1 MDINSLSDKPDD
13 LKKIIEEMSIRL
25 KKKDLEISDLK
36 FRVNLLNKAVFG
48 TKSEKW
54 SSDEKDQSFLFDEIE
69 SKTNE
74 DEIVEG
80 KSDIEQLPVASF
92 DPSLFTN
99 VKSFTRNKPGRTSI
113 PNSFPRE
120 EIIHDIPESEKQCSC
135 GCQME
140 KFGEEVVEKVNII
153 PLQIKVIKHIRPKYI
168 CKQCKGT
175 HSDVTKEVKMAD
187 AVPQFLPKAIAD
199 TGFLSYALV
208 SKFCD
213 GLPFYRLCNIL
224 TRHGFEISR
233 GTLCNYAQA
242 SHERL
247 KFLEDDFW
255 RLIHQSPVLQID
267 ETPVKVLNEQNS
279 NKENKDSKSYM
290 FVIRAEIRGKPI
302 IRYIYNPTRSSSF
315 LQEKLK
321 DYKGILHT
329 DGFKSYDALTRVMN
343 FSYHAGCWVHA
354 RREFIRILD
363 TDKAHR
369 GSGQFVALIAEL
381 YKIESRLSNETLEF
395 IKNIRNIESRNII
408 SKIQNLLAEQ
418 VIRSL
423 PNSPYGKA
431 LAYLKNQWSKLVIFL
446 DHPELK
452 TDTNLVEN
460 AIRPF
465 VIGRKNWL
473 FSGTSKGAEASAFF
487 YSLIETA
494 KANKI
499 EPTMYLRNLMDQV
512 TLGKKPNLIDLG

>member
-1 MDINSLSDKPDD
+1 MDINSLPDKPED
-13 LKKIIEEMSIRL
+13 LKKIIEEMSLRL

-36 FRVNLLNKAVFG
+36 FRVNILNKAVFG
-48 TKSEKW
+48 KKTEKW
-54 SSDEKDQSFLFDEIE
+54 SSDEEEQSLLFDEIE
-69 SKTNE
+69 SILKE
-74 DEIVEG
+74 DEAVEEV
-80 KSDIEQLPVASF
+80 SDVEQPTNTSS

-99 VKSFTRNKPGRTSI
+99 VISFKRKKPGRVSI
-113 PNSFPRE
+113 PDSFPRE

-135 GCQME
+135 GCKME
-140 KFGEEVVEKVNII
+140 SFGEDVVEKVDII
-153 PLQIKVIKHIRPKYI
+153 PSQIKVIKHIRPKYI

-175 HSDVTKEVKMAD
+175 HSDVTKEVKIAKV
-187 AVPQFLPKAIAD
+187 VPQFLPKAIAD

-213 GLPFYRLCNIL
+213 GIPFYRLSNIL
-224 TRHGFEISR
+224 NRHGFEISR
-233 GTLCNYAQA
+233 ATLCNYAQA

-247 KFLEDDFW
+247 KFLEDEFW
-255 RLIHQSPVLQID
+255 RLILQSPVLQID
-267 ETPVKVLNEQNS
+267 ETPVKVLKEQDK
-279 NKENKDSKSYM
+279 NKKNKDSKSYM

-302 IRYIYNPTRSSSF
+302 ILYIYNPTRSSSF

-329 DGFKSYDALTRVMN
+329 DGFRSYDTLNGVLN
-343 FSYHAGCWVHA
+343 FSKHAGCWVHA

-369 GSGQFVALIAEL
+369 GAGQFVALIAEL
-381 YKIESRLSNETLEF
+381 YKIESKLSHETMQF
-395 IKNIRNIESRNII
+395 IKNIRNIESRKIV
-408 SKIQNLLAEQ
+408 SKIQDLLADQ
-418 VIRSL
+418 MIKSL

-431 LAYLKNQWSKLVIFL
+431 LAYLENQWSKLIIFL

-452 TDTNLVEN
+452 LDTNLVEN

-473 FSGTSKGAEASAFF
+473 FSGTSEGAEASAFF

-499 EPTMYLRNLMDQV
+499 EPTTHLRNLMDQV
-512 TLGKKPNLIDLG
+512 TDGNKPDLIDLG